1 MDYSASFQISASGM
15 ALEKLRLDVSTANIA
30 NINSS
35 AASVGQLYQPLRV
48 IGKSVALN
56 FANSNSFARSSA
68 NSFSR
73 EYGKALV
80 LENGGGVALQAVV
93 PLSVAPRLVHE
104 PGHPQADENG
114 NVHFPGINHNSE
126 MVNVLTALRA
136 YESNVVALTAAKTMA
151 VRTLE
156 IGGQ

>member
-15 ALEKLRLDVSTANIA
+15 ALEKLRLDVSTSNIA

-56 FANSNSFARSSA
+56 FTSPFSSSFS

>member
-56 FANSNSFARSSA
+56 FTNPLS

-80 LENGGGVALQAVV
+80 LESGGGVALQAVV

-156 IGGQ
+156 IGGQSS